1 MSPVFGIS
9 FISLVSVVCI
19 AYIVFLFQQ
28 HRLQDELARHCR
40 QLESERWRKRESLM

>member
-9 FISLVSVVCI
+9 LISTVSVGFI
-19 AYIVFLFQQ
+19 AYILFLLQQ

-40 QLESERWRKRESLM
+40 QQRSGAGRN